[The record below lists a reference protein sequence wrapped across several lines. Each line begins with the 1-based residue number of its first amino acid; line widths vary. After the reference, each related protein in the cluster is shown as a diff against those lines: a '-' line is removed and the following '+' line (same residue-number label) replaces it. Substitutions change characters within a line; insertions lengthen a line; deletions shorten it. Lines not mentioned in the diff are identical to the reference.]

1 MTARARGRNFGGVM
15 HRLIYVSG
23 TLLMLLMAVYFV
35 LSYFFDAGYSPLGN
49 FEGPVVA
56 KYEDGDRVF
65 LLTGQ
70 YRTVTHR
77 GQGRTGRMSF
87 NFYIDLWAFDAA
99 TTKPLWRKRL
109 DSERGGGY
117 GDRTLM
123 GVHGRTV
130 WLMIR
135 RNIVAV
141 SAEDGSVLLAKGDLE
156 DRNPELQGL
165 MPTEERYFDFDN
177 RGLLI
182 TAADA
187 RQWRIDPDSFKVIPL
202 TPDTPPDPKA
212 FPPVFYTPNG
222 TQLHLVRGVESS
234 ERWLGM
240 MTDAEAKH
248 FEEYNSIGDNYDDE
262 RRKMWSAKIVKQST
276 FFGEQPDYVA
286 LTQVPGT
293 TDYLGGKFLR
303 EYAKYTN
310 LPAIKLGNPESVLLL
325 SRDRLG
331 DAGKL
336 RLARVAVA
344 DGKILWDASLP
355 LTQIQ
360 SVRQLENAVVLF
372 GIEHIEGDPEIRDSL
387 RDSPGRLV
395 ALDLANGTPRVF
407 SLSALETHLKP
418 VKINVGR

>member
-1 MTARARGRNFGGVM
+1 
-15 HRLIYVSG
+15 
-23 TLLMLLMAVYFV
+23 MLLIVVYFI
-35 LSYFFDAGYSPLGN
+35 LGYFFDAGFSPLGN

-56 KYEDGDRVF
+56 QYQEGDKAF

-70 YRTVTHR
+70 YRTITHR
-77 GQGRTGRMSF
+77 GKGRTGRMSL
-87 NFYIDLWAFDAA
+87 NFYVDLWAFDAN
-99 TTKPLWRKRL
+99 TMEPLWRKRL

-117 GDRTLM
+117 SDRTLM
-123 GVHGRTV
+123 GVHGNTV
-130 WLMIR
+130 WLMVR

-141 SAEDGSVLLAKGDLE
+141 SAVDGAVLLAKGDLE
-156 DRNPELQGL
+156 DLNAELQGL
-165 MPTEERYFDFDN
+165 MPTEERYFDFDR

-187 RQWRIDPDSFKVIPL
+187 RQWRIDPDTFKAIPL
-202 TPDTPPDPKA
+202 TSDTPPDPKS
-212 FPPVFYTPNG
+212 FPPAFYTPNG
-222 TQLHLVRGVESS
+222 TQLHLVRSVESP

-262 RRKMWSAKIVKQST
+262 RRKMWSAKVEKQST
-276 FFGEQPDYVA
+276 FFGEQLDYVA

-303 EYAKYTN
+303 EFEKSSQT
-310 LPAIKLGNPESVLLL
+310 LAIQIGDPDSVLLL

-344 DGKILWDASLP
+344 DGETLWDASLP

-360 SVRQLENAVVLF
+360 TVRKLENSVVLF

-387 RDSPGRLV
+387 RDSPRRFV
-395 ALDLANGTPRVF
+395 ALDLVSGMPKTF
-407 SLSALETHLKP
+407 SLSALDTHPKAS
-418 VKINVGR
+418 KIDVGL